1 MIRRVIVATTDY
13 TLSAQKD
20 LADFLFKESKRVGL
34 YKGVSYDGLCNL
46 YSYSIVELSTVW
58 ENLVAAIRTANGKPT
73 TRSSEDAFDLDSGGE
88 CKLGILK
95 KNDIYRRYVISNV
108 STKTGTIYFVGWN
121 WLIGEPQF
129 FAIPNSAYGHGLKA
143 GIKIGVCS
151 DCGEIKR
158 GKYWPYEKKTLIEA
172 CMED

>member
-1 MIRRVIVATTDY
+1 MATTDY
-13 TLSAQKD
+13 TLKAQKD
-20 LADFLFKESKRVGL
+20 LATFLFAESKR
-34 YKGVSYDGLCNL
+34 YDMYDDVTVEDLKNL
-46 YSYSIVELSTVW
+46 YSHSIIELSTVW
-58 ENLVAAIRTANGKPT
+58 ENLVAAVRTHHGKPT
-73 TRSSEDAFDLDSGGE
+73 KRCSEDAMDLDSGGE

-108 STKTGTIYFVGWN
+108 MGKTGTIYFIGWN
-121 WLIGEPQF
+121 WLINEPQF
-129 FAIPNSAYGHGLKA
+129 LAIPNSAYGHGLKA

-158 GKYWPYEKKTLIEA
+158 GKYWPFEKKTLIEA